1 MTTTLLRLATAG
13 SVDDGKSTLI
23 GRLLFDSK
31 AVMEDQWAS
40 VEATSKQRG
49 HEYTDLAL
57 VTDGLRAERE
67 QGITID
73 VAYRYFATPK
83 RKFIIADTPGHTQ
96 YTRNMVTG
104 ASTAQLAIV
113 LVDARHGMQEQSRRH
128 TFLAS
133 LLGIQH
139 IVLAVNKM
147 DLIDW
152 DKDKFEQIR
161 DDFHAFAARLDVQD
175 VTTIPMSALHG
186 DNVVTMSDNTP
197 WYDGPPLLTHL
208 EEVYIAG
215 DRNLIDVRFPVQYVI
230 RPHTREHQDH
240 RSYAGTVASGVMRPG
255 DEVIVLPAGKAT
267 RITAIEGPTGPVTE
281 AFPPMAVAVSLADD
295 IDISRGDMIA
305 RTANQPRVTQEF
317 DATVCWMADGSVLE
331 PTRTYIIKHT
341 TRTTRAKVTALDYL
355 LDVNTLHRDKTA
367 TALKLNE
374 LGRISLRT
382 QTPLLLDEYTRNAS
396 TGSFILIDPDTNV
409 TVAAGMVLRGGSG
422 QKASPNVVL
431 HKSLV
436 TAADRP
442 PRGRTA
448 WFTGLSG
455 SGKSSVAMLVEQKL
469 LEKGVPAY
477 VLDGD
482 NLRHGLN
489 ADLGFSMADRAENL
503 RRLSHVA
510 MLLADCGHT
519 VLVPAISPL
528 AEHRELARQVHADA
542 GIDFIEV
549 FCDTPIE
556 DCEKRDCKGLYA
568 KARAGEITH
577 FTGID
582 SPYQRPKNPDLR
594 LTPDR
599 SVGELAQLVVDL
611 LDARE

>member
-1 MTTTLLRLATAG
+1 MTTLLRLATAG

-23 GRLLFDSK
+23 GRLLYDSK

-40 VEATSKQRG
+40 VEQTSKDRG
-49 HEYTDLAL
+49 HDYTDLAL

-83 RKFIIADTPGHTQ
+83 RKFIIADTPGHIQ

-104 ASTAQLAIV
+104 ASTAQLVIV
-113 LVDARHGMQEQSRRH
+113 LVDARHGLLEQSRRH
-128 TFLAS
+128 AFLAS
-133 LLGIQH
+133 LLGIRH
-139 IVLAVNKM
+139 LVLAVNKM
-147 DLIDW
+147 DLLGW
-152 DKDKFEQIR
+152 DQEKFDAIR
-161 DDFHAFAARLDVQD
+161 DEFHAFAARLDVQD
-175 VTTIPMSALHG
+175 VTSIPISALHG
-186 DNVVTMSDNTP
+186 DNVVTKSDQTP
-197 WYDGPPLLTHL
+197 WYEGPSLLSHL
-208 EEVYIAG
+208 EDVYIAG
-215 DRNLIDVRFPVQYVI
+215 DRNMVDVRFPVQYVI
-230 RPHTREHQDH
+230 RPHTLEHQDH
-240 RSYAGTVASGVMRPG
+240 RSYAGAVASGVMRSG
-255 DEVIVLPAGKAT
+255 DEVVVLPIGKTT
-267 RITAIEGPTGPVTE
+267 RITAIDGPNGPVAE
-281 AFPPMAVAVSLADD
+281 AFPPMAVSVRLADD

-305 RTANQPRVTQEF
+305 RTHNQPRITQEF
-317 DATVCWMADGSVLE
+317 DATVCWMADNAVLE
-331 PTRTYIIKHT
+331 PGRDYVVKHT
-341 TRTTRAKVTALDYL
+341 TRTVRARIAGLDYR

-374 LGRISLRT
+374 LGRVSLRT
-382 QTPLLLDEYTRNAS
+382 QVPLLLDEYTRNAS
-396 TGSFILIDPDTNV
+396 TGSFILIDPDTNG
-409 TVAAGMVLRGGSG
+409 TVAAGMVLRDVS
-422 QKASPNVVL
+422 ARTPSPNTVR
-431 HKSLV
+431 HRSLV
-436 TAADRP
+436 TAQDRP
-442 PRGRTA
+442 PRGKTV

-455 SGKSSVAMLVEQKL
+455 SGKSSVAMLVERKL
-469 LEKGVPAY
+469 LEKGISAY

-510 MLLADCGHT
+510 TLLADCGHL

-528 AEHRELARQVHADA
+528 AEHRALARKVHADA
-542 GIDFIEV
+542 GIDFFEV
-549 FCDTPIE
+549 FCDTPLQ
-556 DCEKRDCKGLYA
+556 DCERRDPKGLYA

-599 SVGELAQLVVDL
+599 SIDEQAQEVIDL
-611 LDARE
+611 LESSS